1 MTGVHRAPRVVV
13 DSIVRMHVYL
23 DRASVELFAD
33 GGATTLTDIVFPKED
48 FSVMRLVVRGAPVK
62 LQYANVSG
70 LRSIW
75 R

>member
-1 MTGVHRAPRVVV
+1 VHRAPRIVT
-13 DSIVRMHVYL
+13 DTIVRMHVYL

-33 GGATTLTDIVFPKED
+33 GGATAMTDIVFPSQD
-48 FSVMRLVVRGAPVK
+48 FTGLRLVAGGAPVT
-62 LQYANVSG
+62 LQYATVSG

>member
-1 MTGVHRAPRVVV
+1 VHRAPRISA
-13 DSIVRMHVYL
+13 DSIVRMHLYL

-33 GGATTLTDIVFPKED
+33 GGATALTDIVFPSQD
-48 FSVMRLVVRGAPVK
+48 FATLRLVVRGAPVT

-75 R
+75 